1 MEIQIR
7 GRDLD
12 LDEGVRDHIARRV
25 HRMRRQLPGITA
37 ARVDLDTVSKC
48 TPRHRVVAQV
58 TIDWGGATTIRGEEH
73 GPNAMAAVDSAMDS
87 MGRRVKPYDSLAEA
101 A

>member
-1 MEIQIR
+1 MEIRIR

-12 LDEGVRDHIARRV
+12 LDEEVRDHIAKQV

-37 ARVDLDTVSKC
+37 ARVDLDKVSKGP
-48 TPRHRVVAQV
+48 PRHRVVAQV

-73 GPNAMAAVDSAMDS
+73 GPNAMAAVDFAIDN
-87 MGRRVKPYDSLAEA
+87 MGWRVERYDSLAEA